1 CQENDPWENFRSTIV
16 DDFIE
21 ELSSNSSN
29 LQNIELIER
38 NIANDEIEIKLAHY
52 KKIFDF
58 ALMLYNRE
66 KNNAHFVKNFDN
78 LLKPVVKAIEECEKR
93 LNTHTQQR

>member
-1 CQENDPWENFRSTIV
+1 STIV

-29 LQNIELIER
+29 LQNIELIEK
-38 NIANDEIEIKLAHY
+38 NNANDEIEIKLAHY

-66 KNNAHFVKNFDN
+66 RDNAHFVKNFDN

-93 LNTHTQQR
+93 LNAHI